1 LFVGEG
7 FEQQGDFCRVQFT
20 EDLANLMQIALL
32 QRLLQAIK
40 TAECRILTILYG
52 ILFGIIAHARPLPIW
67 RKV

>member
-1 LFVGEG
+1 
-7 FEQQGDFCRVQFT
+7 
-20 EDLANLMQIALL
+20 MQIALL